1 MAHEADG
8 LRRPREGAAQ
18 AGKLAQRPE
27 THGETR
33 SPSLRIPVTSPKLR
47 SAMTR
52 DTKPRPVAAEAPPRP
67 RLAALI
73 NPLSF
78 RMSLRDRA
86 RRTEQRIEN
95 AGGIAYR
102 VSNLSAI
109 EAALSDAL
117 DRGTERLI
125 LAGGDGT
132 LQGAVS
138 YLARHPAKDKLP
150 ELLVLSAGRTNY
162 VAADLGTRAHFLSTL
177 DRLFEK
183 DARPTQLERRTLALH
198 HPSLGEQHGFF
209 LAGAMLDQAIRTIH
223 AEWIDQPGWRRG
235 RMASALGA
243 TRLLPALLTDR
254 PPFVARRLDVDA
266 GTLGRL
272 DAPMRFLLMTTLGLD
287 DQHARPYARRGEGP
301 LRLTATAVDAER
313 WRRRVPA
320 VLRGR
325 FSAKM
330 VPATGYLSGHTDD
343 VTIHGLDA
351 VTVDGQEFDLDP
363 AVPLKISAGP
373 RFRFLQP

>member
-1 MAHEADG
+1 MTHDPTPTPATE
-8 LRRPREGAAQ
+8 PAQ
-18 AGKLAQRPE
+18 AC
-27 THGETR
+27 
-33 SPSLRIPVTSPKLR
+33 
-47 SAMTR
+47 
-52 DTKPRPVAAEAPPRP
+52 P

-86 RRTEQRIEN
+86 KRTEARIRQ

-102 VSNLSAI
+102 VSNLDAI
-109 EAALSDAL
+109 EAALADAL
-117 DRGTERLI
+117 KRGVERLI

-138 YLARHPAKDKLP
+138 YLARHPTEQDLP

-162 VAADLGTRAHFLSTL
+162 VAADLGTRAHFLTTL
-177 DRLFEK
+177 DRLFDET
-183 DARPTQLERRTLALH
+183 ARPARLERRTLALS
-198 HPSLGEQHGFF
+198 HPSIGEQHGFF

-223 AEWIDQPGWRRG
+223 AEWIDRPGWRRG
-235 RMASALGA
+235 RMASALGV

-254 PPFVARRLDVDA
+254 PPFVARRIDVDA
-266 GTLGRL
+266 GALGRL

-301 LRLTATAVDAER
+301 LRVTATAADAEH

-325 FSAKM
+325 FGEAM
-330 VPATGYLSGHTDD
+330 TPASGYLSGHTDT
-343 VTIHGLDA
+343 VTVHGMDS

-363 AVPLKISAGP
+363 AEPLQVRPGP
-373 RFRFLQP
+373 SFRFLRP